1 VRFLKVLE
9 LVDVWLT
16 VDFRRRFSSL
26 LSFEFR
32 KFPSV
37 LSLSVIEAANAGSK
51 HNPVTTPSKPPLKLD

>member
-1 VRFLKVLE
+1 M
-9 LVDVWLT
+9 

-32 KFPSV
+32 KFPSI

-51 HNPVTTPSKPPLKLD
+51 FNPVAPKRNSY